1 MNWTKVKHV
10 ALITFGL
17 LSSFAGV
24 VYQGQLAGN
33 DVGPGMTFATLAGI
47 VIVMW
52 GRYQA
57 VFGKATRQELAAIA
71 KIFHIV
77 SCAAAVG
84 MPLLVLFQSRFAAG
98 SQAFIVSG
106 YLSTFMGDLVRV
118 SGTVGAA
125 GAPADKADSKK
136 ITTISGGPLGLL
148 VLIVGLMLSSTA
160 SAEEDL
166 VPNDV
171 APPLSFCVGSTY
183 HCMFPDMNLSAVNYD
198 LSSKK
203 WQTGVKTIAVGYEF
217 IFYSDKPWGFGPAVH
232 GTGQW
237 GQTDS
242 YFALTATVVLLRYFE
257 VGGTF
262 VLLDGRVDRFLTL
275 GIAADADI
283 LTRLLTGMSM
293 PARLAALKAERASET
308 HAERWE

>member
-1 MNWTKVKHV
+1 MNWTKVRH
-10 ALITFGL
+10 ATLITLGL

-33 DVGPGMTFATLAGI
+33 EVGPGMTFATLAGI

-57 VFGKATRQELAAIA
+57 VFGKATRQELATIA
-71 KIFHIV
+71 KIFHFV

-84 MPLLVLFQSRFAAG
+84 MPLLVLFQSRFAPG

-106 YLSTFMGDLVRV
+106 YLSTFVGDLARV
-118 SGTVGAA
+118 AGTTGAA

-136 ITTISGGPLGLL
+136 VTTISGGPLALL
-148 VLIVGLMLSSTA
+148 VLIVVLMESTVA
-160 SAEEDL
+160 SAAEDP

-171 APPLSFCVGSTY
+171 APPLSFCVGRTY

-198 LSSKK
+198 LSAKK
-203 WQTGVKTIAVGYEF
+203 WQTGVKTIAIGYEF

-237 GQTDS
+237 GQADS
-242 YFALTATVVLLRYFE
+242 FLAITTTAVLLRYFE
-257 VGGTF
+257 VGATF
-262 VLLDGRVDRFLTL
+262 VLLDGKVDKFLTF

-293 PARLAALKAERASET
+293 PARLEQLRRTRQNEYQV
-308 HAERWE
+308 ERWE